1 MNGLFIP
8 AAISTALIVLIV
20 MLVVLAAAFTA
31 LYFFGKRLEKKQSEQ
46 QAMMESMA
54 QRVNLMVVDKKRM
67 KITEA
72 PGLPKQIA
80 EQTPWYLKRSK
91 VPVCKVK
98 IGPKVMTMLCDDK
111 VFELIPLKQ
120 ELKATVSGL
129 YITDVKAVRGS
140 LLTPEPKK
148 GFFKRLLKK

>member
-8 AAISTALIVLIV
+8 AAISTGLIVLIV

-54 QRVNLMVVDKKRM
+54 QKVNLMVVDKKRM